1 MARKTSYRYPLDRT
15 QERIFPPDFS
25 GRIYVWDIDK
35 TYLAS
40 DIDSLRGLL
49 AIPLEFAVDKRNVA
63 GTPALLRAL
72 RRGVAPV
79 GLTDANPIYFVSASP
94 PQLRSV
100 IERKMLPKPKLSDA
114 KLAELGAGAGDVVE
128 GSVAGSGGSEKPKK
142 EGGSWLDR
150 MKEAI
155 EENATGK
162 KKKQTFEASADEKK
176 QIDRDRRKRLK
187 KKGK

>member
-1 MARKTSYRYPLDRT
+1 
-15 QERIFPPDFS
+15 
-25 GRIYVWDIDK
+25 
-35 TYLAS
+35 
-40 DIDSLRGLL
+40 
-49 AIPLEFAVDKRNVA
+49 
-63 GTPALLRAL
+63 
-72 RRGVAPV
+72 
-79 GLTDANPIYFVSASP
+79 
-94 PQLRSV
+94 
-100 IERKMLPKPKLSDA
+100 MLPKPKLSDA